1 MKGYKVQDLDKKS
14 DERGWL
20 IEMLGDELHE
30 DKKSFGQ
37 IHVSVAYPDKVRG
50 NHYHKRKTEWF
61 SVPTGSGL
69 LLLKDLETGKE
80 ETVHMGENALKTVK
94 IMPGIVH
101 AIKNTGTSDM
111 ALIVYTDESFD
122 PADPDTYYQKI
133 LE

>member
-1 MKGYKVQDLDKKS
+1 MQGIEVKNLDKKS

-20 IEMLGDELHE
+20 IEVLGEDLHE
-30 DKKSFGQ
+30 AGKAFGQ
-37 IHVSVAYPDKVRG
+37 IHVSVAYPGKVRG

-61 SVPTGSGL
+61 SVPTGNGL
-69 LLLKDLETGKE
+69 LLLKDLTTGDE
-80 ETVHMGENALKTVK
+80 EEILMGENALKTVK
-94 IMPGIVH
+94 ITPGIVH
-101 AIKNTGTSDM
+101 AIKNNGSGDM